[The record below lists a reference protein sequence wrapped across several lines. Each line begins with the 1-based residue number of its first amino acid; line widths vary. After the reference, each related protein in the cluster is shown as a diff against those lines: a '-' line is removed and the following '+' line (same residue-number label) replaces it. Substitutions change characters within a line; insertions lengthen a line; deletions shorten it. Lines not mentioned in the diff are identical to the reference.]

1 MATIREIAEKAGFS
15 RATVSR
21 VLNDDPSFSVK
32 EATRQ
37 KILSTSIEMGYEN
50 VPRYQRVTIPQD
62 IALLNNSI
70 HDKGLQ
76 DAYFDELEV
85 SLRRHAK
92 DERMRVTEYNDVKS
106 LMKDASKY
114 AGFISIGPAPFKR
127 NMLKRLHAVLPY
139 GVFIDINPAPSLFD
153 SVQPDLEQTIL
164 DALDELMDAGN
175 KRIGFI
181 GGFGNIMGDHEYPE
195 DPRAFA
201 FRNWTVRLGLDVDG
215 LVFDE
220 GPFTV
225 ENGRAL
231 GERFVAEC
239 GDRLPDALIVA
250 ADPIAVG
257 VLQAFAAAGILVPR
271 DMRLVSINNQEIA
284 NYTSPTL
291 SSYDIN
297 KDELAKAAV
306 FMLSEAISMGRSVNQ
321 HMRIS
326 TKLVARDSFTPRAR

>member
-1 MATIREIAEKAGFS
+1 
-15 RATVSR
+15 
-21 VLNDDPSFSVK
+21 
-32 EATRQ
+32 
-37 KILSTSIEMGYEN
+37 MG
-50 VPRYQRVTIPQD
+50 V
-62 IALLNNSI
+62 
-70 HDKGLQ
+70 
-76 DAYFDELEV
+76 
-85 SLRRHAK
+85 
-92 DERMRVTEYNDVKS
+92 
-106 LMKDASKY
+106 
-114 AGFISIGPAPFKR
+114 
-127 NMLKRLHAVLPY
+127 
-139 GVFIDINPAPSLFD
+139 
-153 SVQPDLEQTIL
+153 
-164 DALDELMDAGN
+164 GN

-326 TKLVARDSFTPRAR
+326 TKLVARDSFTPKAR

>member
-1 MATIREIAEKAGFS
+1 
-15 RATVSR
+15 
-21 VLNDDPSFSVK
+21 
-32 EATRQ
+32 
-37 KILSTSIEMGYEN
+37 
-50 VPRYQRVTIPQD
+50 
-62 IALLNNSI
+62 
-70 HDKGLQ
+70 
-76 DAYFDELEV
+76 
-85 SLRRHAK
+85 
-92 DERMRVTEYNDVKS
+92 
-106 LMKDASKY
+106 
-114 AGFISIGPAPFKR
+114 
-127 NMLKRLHAVLPY
+127 
-139 GVFIDINPAPSLFD
+139 
-153 SVQPDLEQTIL
+153 
-164 DALDELMDAGN
+164 MDAGN

-297 KDELAKAAV
+297 KDELAKRGIHAV
-306 FMLSEAISMGRSVNQ
+306 GGHFHGALRQPAYEDFNQAGRPGQFHPESQVGF
-321 HMRIS
+321 
-326 TKLVARDSFTPRAR
+326 KKKGFGPR

>member
-1 MATIREIAEKAGFS
+1 
-15 RATVSR
+15 
-21 VLNDDPSFSVK
+21 
-32 EATRQ
+32 
-37 KILSTSIEMGYEN
+37 
-50 VPRYQRVTIPQD
+50 
-62 IALLNNSI
+62 
-70 HDKGLQ
+70 
-76 DAYFDELEV
+76 
-85 SLRRHAK
+85 
-92 DERMRVTEYNDVKS
+92 MRVTEYNDVKS

-127 NMLKRLHAVLPY
+127 NMLKRLHAVLPH

-297 KDELAKAAV
+297 KDELAKRGIHAV
-306 FMLSEAISMGRSVNQ
+306 GGHFHGALRQPAYEDFNQAGRPGQFHPESQVGFKKKGFV
-321 HMRIS
+321 S
-326 TKLVARDSFTPRAR
+326 